1 MRNKVLPVGIENFT
15 ELRTEEYY
23 YIDKTGF
30 ILELLRKTFKVN
42 LITRPRRFGKSL
54 TMSMLSD
61 FLDIQKDSEM
71 VFRGLAVS
79 DDKQICSL
87 WMNQWPVLFLTLK
100 NVEGMDFKNA
110 YGLLKATISDLCKE
124 HAYLSESTKVDGDDR
139 EIFLRLKAGKAD
151 DSEIRSFLNV
161 FMRMMRAHFG
171 KPVILLIDEY
181 DVPLA
186 KASEYGYY
194 EQMLD
199 VIRSIFGMSL
209 KSNRFLKFAVITGC
223 LRIAKESIFTGT
235 NNFVSDAIT
244 GKRFD
249 EYFGFTEA
257 EVSDLLSDMG
267 YTSHADIVKKWYDGY
282 RFGEQQVY
290 CPWDVLQ
297 YINDLQDNPEGK
309 PQSYWKN
316 TSHNQIIRSF
326 IDRTDLGIKKKF
338 ETLLAGGCV
347 KVSICEDL
355 TYDLLHSS
363 EENLWSILYLTG
375 YLTLGEDIQGEVL
388 RDGQSAL
395 KIPNEEIR
403 EIFAETVIKWFE
415 DYAKSIDR
423 KELFDSLWEG
433 NTDQVTMKLSDLLFG
448 TISYYDYHENFY
460 HAFLAGIFA
469 GAGYEVDSN
478 HEYGTGRPDIVVTD
492 EAKRRALIIE
502 VKHSGHRDDMK
513 NDCRK
518 AMKQIQVR
526 EYAEEFLE
534 GYQEVTCYG
543 VAFYKKRCIAIAEK
557 LKSVTDGTVK

>member
-61 FLDIQKDSEM
+61 FLDVQKDSEM
-71 VFRGLAVS
+71 VFRGLVVS
-79 DDKQICSL
+79 EDKQICSL

-124 HAYLSESTKVDGDDR
+124 HAYLLESTKVDSDDR
-139 EIFLRLKAGKAD
+139 EIFLKLKAGKAE

-186 KASEYGYY
+186 KASENGYY

-199 VIRSIFGMSL
+199 VIRSIFGMAL

-388 RDGQSAL
+388 GDGQSVL
-395 KIPNEEIR
+395 RIPNEEIR
-403 EIFAETVIKWFE
+403 GIFAETAMKWFE
-415 DYAKSIDR
+415 DYAKRIDR
-423 KELFDSLWEG
+423 RELFDSLWEG

-502 VKHSGHRDDMK
+502 VKHSVHRDDMK
-513 NDCRK
+513 NDCRN